1 MLAARAPVVSFTM
14 IVRPM
19 RYCGAILWLVMVV
32 ALGGPLGCELIP
44 LPGAS
49 GPPNLSGAPT
59 VSEPSAPG
67 LPKPPQDDEGGT
79 CCIRGTAPV
88 EQVCGAGATR
98 CCSTK
103 YDRDECESVNGSWF
117 QSMGGCQG
125 AC

>member
-1 MLAARAPVVSFTM
+1 MLAARAPVVPFTM
-14 IVRPM
+14 IVRPI

-44 LPGAS
+44 LPGAPS
-49 GPPNLSGAPT
+49 APKLDGPPDLSA
-59 VSEPSAPG
+59 PSAPG
-67 LPKPPQDDEGGT
+67 TPKPPEDEEGGA

-103 YDRDECESVNGSWF
+103 YDRDACEEVNGSWF
-117 QSMGGCQG
+117 QSVGGCRG